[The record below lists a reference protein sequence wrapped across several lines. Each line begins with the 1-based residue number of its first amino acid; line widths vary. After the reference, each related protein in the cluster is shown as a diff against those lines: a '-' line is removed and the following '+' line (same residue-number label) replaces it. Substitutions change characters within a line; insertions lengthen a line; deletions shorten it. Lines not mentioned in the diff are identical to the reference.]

1 RASHITQISKRL
13 FFKEQKNGWSGS
25 SACTNHYIH
34 HTGQSACT
42 NHYIHR
48 TGQSACSN
56 HYIHRTAAR
65 RKINEEFRKNK
76 NETSEENISQMIK
89 MAAGVEVFLRQ
100 DVVQAEHVAEDRI
113 QLRPRE
119 SLLLEN
125 VPYCD
130 TPRKR
135 SSSNNAPKQ
144 SCNDAPITRCE

>member
-1 RASHITQISKRL
+1 MASRL
-13 FFKEQKNGWSGS
+13 KVLGVFKALHRTRMDVFKEDNR
-25 SACTNHYIH
+25 AL
-34 HTGQSACT
+34 
-42 NHYIHR
+42 
-48 TGQSACSN
+48 
-56 HYIHRTAAR
+56 TAAR
-65 RKINEEFRKNK
+65 QKINEEFRKNK
-76 NETSEENISQMIK
+76 NETLEENINQMIK

-100 DVVQAEHVAEDRI
+100 DVIQAEHVAEDRI

-130 TPRKR
+130 TPRKK